1 MKNIIVA
8 GATGYL
14 GGFLIKELL
23 KSKYS
28 FKAIARNEERLKA
41 AGLSDDQIVKA
52 EVTQP
57 DTLKAT
63 MAGVDVIISTVG
75 ITRQKDGLS
84 YMDVDYQASLN
95 LLKEA
100 RQSGV
105 KKFVYISVING
116 EIMKDVK
123 IVAAK
128 ERFVEALKSSGLSYL
143 VIRPNG
149 FYSDMGDFL
158 TMAKTGRV
166 YLFGDGQFKF
176 NPIHGADL
184 AKFIL
189 DHLGEEN
196 KELEVG
202 GPDVLTQNEIA
213 EMALKALDKPLKVI
227 HLPDW
232 MRKATIN
239 LLRTFTSS
247 KTYGPIEFFL
257 TMMGHDNIAPRQGIH
272 RLHMYFATQA
282 DQLLDH

>member
-14 GGFLIKELL
+14 GSFLIKELR
-23 KSKYS
+23 KSEYT
-28 FKAIARNEERLKA
+28 FKAMARNEQRLKD

-57 DTLKAT
+57 DTLKAI
-63 MAGVDVIISTVG
+63 MVGADVIISTVG

-84 YMDVDYQASLN
+84 YMDVDYQANMN
-95 LLKEA
+95 LLEEA

-116 EIMKDVK
+116 EMMKDIK

-128 ERFVEALKSSGLSYL
+128 ERFVEALRSSGLPYL

-149 FYSDMGDFL
+149 FFSDVGDFIA
-158 TMAKTGRV
+158 MAKKGRV

-184 AKFIL
+184 GKFIL
-189 DHLGEEN
+189 DQLGEQN

-213 EMALKALDKPLKVI
+213 EMALKALDNPIKI
-227 HLPDW
+227 THLPDW
-232 MRKATIN
+232 MRKAIIS
-239 LLRTFTSS
+239 LSRTFTSS

-257 TMMGHDNIAPRQGIH
+257 TMMGQDNIAPRQGIH
-272 RLHMYFATQA
+272 RLHTYFATQA

>member
-14 GGFLIKELL
+14 GGFLIKELR
-23 KSKYS
+23 KSEYT
-28 FKAIARNEERLKA
+28 FKAIARNEQRLKA

-63 MAGVDVIISTVG
+63 MVGADVIISTVG
-75 ITRQKDGLS
+75 ITRQKDGLN
-84 YMDVDYQASLN
+84 YMDVDYQANLN
-95 LLKEA
+95 LLEEA

-116 EIMKDVK
+116 ETMKDIK

-128 ERFVEALKSSGLSYL
+128 ERFVEALKSSGLPYL

-149 FYSDMGDFL
+149 FFSDMGDFID
-158 TMAKTGRV
+158 MAKTGRM
-166 YLFGDGQFKF
+166 YLFGNGQFKF

-184 AKFIL
+184 AEFIL
-189 DHLGEEN
+189 DRLDEEN

-213 EMALKALDKPLKVI
+213 EMALKALDKPIKVT

-232 MRKATIN
+232 MRKATIS
-239 LLRTFTSS
+239 LLRTVTSS

-257 TMMGHDNIAPRQGIH
+257 TMIGQDNIAPRQGIH
-272 RLHMYFATQA
+272 RLHTYFATQA
-282 DQLLDH
+282 DQLSDT